1 MTGTTQGPVI
11 MATGTH
17 PATHTRRV
25 MAMDRDTP
33 TPRIMAIPTA
43 THRSPAM
50 AMGRATAIAK
60 DILRATAMAE
70 PMRALAAALAWLPD
84 IIIAQALINARL
96 KAPARGRHGCSKA
109 SGRIAALASACAVA
123 GAAIR
128 RPPRSLGNLRRC
140 GLPRVSWC
148 ACAYPALGLTL
159 RQRLGRASGRPL
171 NDSAGSSTR
180 P

>member
-43 THRSPAM
+43 THPSPAM
-50 AMGRATAIAK
+50 AMGRAGIR
-60 DILRATAMAE
+60 RATAMAA
-70 PMRALAAALAWLPD
+70 PMRALAAAWLPD
-84 IIIAQALINARL
+84 IIIIQAIVDAPLM
-96 KAPARGRHGCSKA
+96 APARGRHGCSKA

-128 RPPRSLGNLRRC
+128 RPPRSLGTSGVVVCRASRGARALI
-140 GLPRVSWC
+140 L
-148 ACAYPALGLTL
+148 ALGLTL
-159 RQRLGRASGRPL
+159 RQRLGPASGRPL